1 MKRIARREF
10 AVLEK
15 DVIRVLGESKKMVKH
30 LTSTQCLPEFLFFFF
45 KLGFLSHTKYSAQ
58 KPHLSK
64 QWPNVFILSAY
75 PPVAHWVGR
84 EL

>member
-1 MKRIARREF
+1 M
-10 AVLEK
+10 
-15 DVIRVLGESKKMVKH
+15 IRVLGESKKMVKH
-30 LTSTQCLPEFLFFFF
+30 SRLLSVFPSFFKKKN

-58 KPHLSK
+58 KPRLSK

-75 PPVAHWVGR
+75 PPVAHWVGG

>member
-1 MKRIARREF
+1 MKRIPRREF
-10 AVLEK
+10 AILEK

-30 LTSTQCLPEFLFFFF
+30 LTSTQCLTEF
-45 KLGFLSHTKYSAQ
+45 FLKTRISLSYSYSAQ
-58 KPHLSK
+58 KPHLSQ

-75 PPVAHWVGR
+75 PPVAHWVGG